1 MIQTNLKI
9 IGNLIKVNLDHRNQL
24 NKNELY
30 IRSDAEI

>member
-1 MIQTNLKI
+1 MIQTNLKTI
-9 IGNLIKVNLDHRNQL
+9 DNLIKVNLDHRNQL